1 MPYSGGGALD
11 RRQIHGFVRLL
22 LFLLGLL
29 WLELSG
35 RRSSATF
42 FNNLVATDL
51 FGWPGGQEEDVLRSA
66 VVARR
71 RTEKSW

>member
-1 MPYSGGGALD
+1 
-11 RRQIHGFVRLL
+11 

-51 FGWPGGQEEDVLRSA
+51 FGWPGGQEEDVLWPA
-66 VVARR
+66 VAARR